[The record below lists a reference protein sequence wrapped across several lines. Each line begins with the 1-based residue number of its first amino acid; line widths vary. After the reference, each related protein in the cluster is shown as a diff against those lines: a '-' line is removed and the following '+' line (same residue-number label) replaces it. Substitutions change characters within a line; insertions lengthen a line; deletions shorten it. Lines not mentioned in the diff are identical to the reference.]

1 MFSWD
6 FPEYQLFQTPMN
18 YCFSKAI
25 QQGFSKKRKTSDIL
39 KQFFAGF
46 IKNRVKFFWSK
57 KTRKLGKN
65 PLTECFINTLVGLNK
80 L

>member
-6 FPEYQLFQTPMN
+6 FPEYQLFQTPVN
-18 YCFSKAI
+18 YCFSKTI

-46 IKNRVKFFWSK
+46 IKNSVKFFWSK
-57 KTRKLGKN
+57 KIRKLGEN
-65 PLTECFINTLVGLNK
+65 PLIECFINTLVGLQK